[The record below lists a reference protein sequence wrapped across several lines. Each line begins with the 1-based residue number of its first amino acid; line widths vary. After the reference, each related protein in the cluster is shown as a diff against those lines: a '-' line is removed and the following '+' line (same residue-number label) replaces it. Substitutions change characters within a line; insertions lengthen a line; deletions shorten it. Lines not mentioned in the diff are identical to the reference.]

1 MSQKITEN
9 VMLLCLILRLQV
21 GRSFAITDGLPLG
34 LQLIFTRTRIDEMIR
49 ICGRSAVDLRL
60 SCARFAVVCRRGVAP
75 IDDVLPLQG
84 AIVFKPG
91 TWGGP
96 RVSFTSFTLP
106 WAEIPLPLQGATGSK
121 PPSLCIALRSQA
133 SPQHSSC
140 KQACLALHSV
150 CTDVALTGRH
160 GFKTSDSW

>member
-1 MSQKITEN
+1 
-9 VMLLCLILRLQV
+9 MLIVVRYFPV
-21 GRSFAITDGLPLG
+21 
-34 LQLIFTRTRIDEMIR
+34 
-49 ICGRSAVDLRL
+49 ICGCSAVVF
-60 SCARFAVVCRRGVAP
+60 SRFAVVCRRGVAP

-121 PPSLCIALRSQA
+121 PPNNDGVLR
-133 SPQHSSC
+133 
-140 KQACLALHSV
+140 
-150 CTDVALTGRH
+150 
-160 GFKTSDSW
+160 F